1 MSSPAGTPLS
11 LSNVIQKLLD
21 KSPLDNFLRCAV
33 ELSSAPPSKAP
44 QVALL
49 HVRFKE
55 DTPSIRAFADFL
67 GNQAANYALS
77 RRRRDDFQARI
88 ASAENADVSAAQEL
102 SRAVRRAF
110 IEFRRAYPS
119 RASEVGEVLAYCIAV
134 HHLQASQL
142 IAKMS
147 LKTSNNMP
155 VYGLDGIH
163 ASVSDGELNVF
174 FLESKLAGTAASGTA
189 DYAESVSGCLKDGEQ
204 YEHEYGLVTSLGNLD
219 ALDAAERALMMD
231 YLDVFSNPNAAR
243 RERSVG
249 VVCYS
254 EVKHFGNKLPVDNGS
269 LSKHEDHFGEQYKK
283 DFDRHHK
290 NLSNQLSGKNV
301 DPNKCMVYLV
311 AVPNVDE
318 LRELFYDSIGLL
330 ALDSDTPLTPT
341 PSSENQEDEQ

>member
-21 KSPLDNFLRCAV
+21 KSPLDNFVRCAV
-33 ELSSAPPSKAP
+33 ELSSTPPSKAP

-49 HVRFKE
+49 HVRFRE
-55 DTPSIRAFADFL
+55 DIPSTRAFADFL

-77 RRRRDDFQARI
+77 RRRRDAYQARI

-110 IEFRRAYPS
+110 IEFRKAHPS

-142 IAKMS
+142 IAKMA

-163 ASVSDGELNVF
+163 ASVINGELNVF

-189 DYAESVSGCLKDGEQ
+189 DYAESVSGFLKDDEQ

-219 ALDAAERALMMD
+219 ALEVAEKALMMD

-249 VVCYS
+249 VVCFS
-254 EVKHFGNKLPVDNGS
+254 EVKHFKNKLQVDSGP
-269 LSKHEDHFGEQYKK
+269 LSKHEDHFGVLYKK
-283 DFDRHHK
+283 DFNRHYT
-290 NLSNQLSGKNV
+290 NLSNQLAAKKV

-318 LRELFYDSIGLL
+318 LRELFYDSIGLQS
-330 ALDSDTPLTPT
+330 LDSDVPLTPS
-341 PSSENQEDEQ
+341 PESQEDAQ